1 MGRMGNRPI
10 AMRYGRPQIASMMA
24 RNVVVETGMQ
34 MPGYLSYL
42 RRAARAGYRSE
53 KARAY
58 GSVWDITHAK
68 QHQLRSLW
76 RPGWNF

>member
-24 RNVVVETGMQ
+24 RNVVVETTTQ
-34 MPGYLSYL
+34 MPGYLNYL
-42 RRAARAGYRSE
+42 RNAARAGYRVRQAST
-53 KARAY
+53 Y
-58 GSVWDITHAK
+58 GSVWDVTHAK
-68 QHQLRSLW
+68 QHQLRALW